1 MAGESHT
8 TEALT
13 GMLLFHT
20 SSAAALASLLAHR
33 GDMVEEIYE
42 AIDRSVAE
50 SKSITEHALWETI
63 RDFFNPEIDRISGI
77 VNRHPEGENI
87 IKFPDDVA

>member
-33 GDMVEEIYE
+33 GDMVEEIND
-42 AIDRSVAE
+42 ALDRSVSDA
-50 SKSITEHALWETI
+50 KSVAEHALWETI

>member
-8 TEALT
+8 TEALM
-13 GMLLFHT
+13 GRLLFHT

-33 GDMVEEIYE
+33 GDMVKEIYE

-63 RDFFNPEIDRISGI
+63 RDFCTPEIDRLRGI
-77 VNRHPEGENI
+77 GIRHPDGENI

>member
-13 GMLLFHT
+13 GMRLFHT

-33 GDMVEEIYE
+33 GDMVEEIND
-42 AIDRSVAE
+42 ALDRSVSDA
-50 SKSITEHALWETI
+50 KSVAEHALWETI
-63 RDFFNPEIDRISGI
+63 RDFFNPEIYQTGAPKRS
-77 VNRHPEGENI
+77 VEGENI